1 MSSHKVSVTIDD
13 ADLSWLRRRAK
24 RVHGGNLSAA
34 IAEAARTLRR
44 QESLRAFLD
53 EEGVPR
59 LGAAE
64 LAEIQAEWQP
74 LRPRRGGRRPAA

>member
-1 MSSHKVSVTIDD
+1 MSSRKVSVTIDD

-34 IAEAARTLRR
+34 VTEAARTLRR

-53 EEGVPR
+53 GEGVPK
-59 LGAAE
+59 LGPAE

-74 LRPRRGGRRPAA
+74 PRPRRSGRRPAA

>member
-34 IAEAARTLRR
+34 VTEAARTLRR

-53 EEGVPR
+53 AEGVSR
-59 LGAAE
+59 LGAAD

-74 LRPRRGGRRPAA
+74 ARPRRISRRSTV

>member
-34 IAEAARTLRR
+34 IVEAARTLRR

-59 LGAAE
+59 LAATE

-74 LRPRRGGRRPAA
+74 ARPRRGGRRPAA